1 MAQTSVKTT
10 YVAAL
15 GYPTGTAFSE
25 FDSITF
31 EAANDEAATTNAI
44 EWARKHTSGI
54 DVRTWLQVTRKDE
67 SKGIYSEHIGKD
79 YAPRP

>member
-1 MAQTSVKTT
+1 MMQPSAKTT

-15 GYPTGTAFSE
+15 GYPTGMAFSD

-31 EAANDEAATTNAI
+31 EASDDEEATTRAI
-44 EWARKHTSGI
+44 EWARKRTIGI
-54 DVRTWLQVTRKDE
+54 DARTWLQVTRKSD